1 MSCVNVSPG
10 VLTGCITVPPSKSD
24 VHRAILCAA
33 LAKGKS
39 KIYPVD
45 FSQDISATIDC
56 VKALGAKV
64 TTIKNGLL
72 IDGSTMFQTPQSSLD
87 CRESGSTLR
96 FMIPIAAVSGAETT
110 FTGKGRLPDRPIG
123 IYLDCLPKH
132 GVTCT
137 TERGLPLTIKGSMQ
151 SGLYEIP
158 GDISSQ
164 FITGLLL
171 ALPLLEGNSEIR
183 LTSPAQ
189 SIGYINM
196 TLKTMKEFG
205 VYIQT
210 TSTGYQIQGG
220 QQYTPYNYT
229 CEGDWSQGAFFIAA
243 GALGGNI
250 ELRGLTLPSL
260 QGDSACVDIFKQFGA
275 TVTTTKT
282 GLQVTGDSLTATTID
297 AENIPDLVPILA
309 VTAAF
314 AHGTTYIKNAER
326 LRIKES
332 DRLKATCHGL
342 IRLGAICKET
352 EDGLMITGVP
362 SITGGKAQGFNDHRI
377 VMALSIAA
385 AKSTGDITITDK
397 ESIEKSYPNF
407 FKDYYHLNGKVQNI
421 TK

>member
-1 MSCVNVSPG
+1 MSCIHVSPG
-10 VLTGCITVPPSKSD
+10 VLTGCVTVPPSKSD

-39 KIYPVD
+39 KIAPVD
-45 FSQDISATIDC
+45 FSQDILATIDC
-56 VKALGAKV
+56 VKALGAQV
-64 TTIKNGLL
+64 TAIEGGLL
-72 IDGSTMFQTPQSSLD
+72 VDGSAMFKASSSSLD

-96 FMIPIAAVSGAETT
+96 FMIPIAAAGGVQTI
-110 FTGKGRLPDRPIG
+110 FTGKGRLPSRPIG

-137 TERGLPLTIKGSMQ
+137 TEGGLPLTVQGTLQ

-171 ALPLLEGNSEIR
+171 ALPLIKGDSEIR

-196 TLKTMKEFG
+196 TLKTMEQFG
-205 VYIQT
+205 VHIKT
-210 TSTGYQIQGG
+210 TANGYLIKGE
-220 QQYTPYNYT
+220 QQYTPCNYT
-229 CEGDWSQGAFFIAA
+229 CEGDWSQGAFFLAA

-250 ELRGLTLPSL
+250 HLRGLSLPSL

-275 TVTTTKT
+275 AITAKNE
-282 GLQVTGDSLTATTID
+282 GLQASGGDLTAITID

-314 AHGTTYIKNAER
+314 AHGTTHIINAER

-332 DRLKATCHGL
+332 DRLHAICEGL
-342 IRLGAICKET
+342 SRLGADIAET
-352 EDGLMITGVP
+352 KDGLRITGV
-362 SITGGKAQGFNDHRI
+362 SSLKGGKAEGFNDHRI

-385 AKSTGDITITDK
+385 AKSIGEIAITDK
-397 ESIEKSYPNF
+397 ESIEKSYPAF
-407 FKDYYHLNGKVQNI
+407 FEDYQKLNGKVY
-421 TK
+421 TTAE